1 MTKIVV
7 SRQIPNQ
14 FIRQLEQLGE
24 VIMWEESYEP
34 MPRERFL
41 QELKDATACFIT
53 LSERIDQEVFEAA
66 PHLQVIANMA
76 VRYDNIDLDLAR
88 QYGVTIT
95 NTPDVLTETTA
106 ELGLTLLLTV
116 ARRVVEA
123 EHYVQ
128 NGEWQSWG
136 PYLLAGK
143 DLHGSTVGIF
153 GMGAIGKA
161 FARRLQGFNT
171 TVLYHNRSR
180 HKDAETELNVQ
191 YVDFDTLL
199 QESDYV
205 VCTAP
210 LTDATRDQF
219 DATAFSKMKNDAI
232 FVNIGRGAIVDE
244 EALVKALKDGEIG
257 GCGLDVLRQ
266 EPIDMDHSILELPQA
281 VVLPHIG
288 SATEATRD
296 DMIQLCVDNIRG
308 VLTEGRAVTE
318 VKS

>member
-24 VIMWEESYEP
+24 VVMWEESYEP

-41 QELKDATACFIT
+41 QELNDATACFIT

-76 VRYDNIDLDLAR
+76 VGYDNIDLNLAR

-136 PYLLAGK
+136 
-143 DLHGSTVGIF
+143 
-153 GMGAIGKA
+153 
-161 FARRLQGFNT
+161 
-171 TVLYHNRSR
+171 
-180 HKDAETELNVQ
+180 
-191 YVDFDTLL
+191 
-199 QESDYV
+199 
-205 VCTAP
+205 
-210 LTDATRDQF
+210 
-219 DATAFSKMKNDAI
+219 
-232 FVNIGRGAIVDE
+232 
-244 EALVKALKDGEIG
+244 
-257 GCGLDVLRQ
+257 
-266 EPIDMDHSILELPQA
+266 
-281 VVLPHIG
+281 HIY
-288 SATEATRD
+288 
-296 DMIQLCVDNIRG
+296 
-308 VLTEGRAVTE
+308 
-318 VKS
+318 